1 MIGPSSTGLGL
12 GGKSIAINFSR
23 NAVRRDDAM
32 PIQTIRSQRLYRQIA
47 DQLQQLIRDGE
58 FPPGSLLPPERDLA
72 QQLGVS
78 RASVREALIALEVV
92 GIVEVR
98 VGHGVLVKEVDAM
111 PPGSVMQAAARK
123 EPWALDPEFTSEIE
137 LNLDEEIPPFSL
149 LQARRY
155 LEPENAAL
163 AAMNAS
169 DEDLSAIRAALER
182 NIYDNNHGGGN
193 LAGDRLLH
201 IRIAEASGNA
211 AYALLIKHLL
221 GHQYGVMF
229 RRLQELFME
238 TGMPQR
244 SQEDHER
251 LVAAIEARDP
261 AAARQAME
269 VHLDHVLRVFFAE

>member
-1 MIGPSSTGLGL
+1 
-12 GGKSIAINFSR
+12 
-23 NAVRRDDAM
+23 M
-32 PIQTIRSQRLYRQIA
+32 PIQMIRSQRLYRQIA
-47 DQLQQLIRDGE
+47 DQLQQLIMEGE
-58 FPPGSLLPPERDLA
+58 FPPGTLLPPERELA
-72 QQLGVS
+72 QSLGVS

-92 GIVEVR
+92 GQVEVR
-98 VGHGVLVKEVDAM
+98 VGHGVVVLESGAKAHD
-111 PPGSVMQAAARK
+111 SVMRAAASK
-123 EPWALDPEFTSEIE
+123 EPWALDPEFISEID
-137 LNLDEEIPPFSL
+137 LDLDEEIPPFSL

-169 DEDLSAIRAALER
+169 ESDLVAIRAAFER
-182 NIYDNNHGGGN
+182 NVYDNQRGGGN

-238 TGMPQR
+238 TDMPQR
-244 SQEDHER
+244 SQGDHER
-251 LVAAIEARDP
+251 IVTAIEARDP
-261 AAARQAME
+261 AAARHTME
-269 VHLDHVLRVFFAE
+269 VHLDHVLNVFFAE